1 MQGGEVFLMDK
12 RISFTKINQ
21 TKMDFSDLYNSR
33 DPRNYFKYL
42 GQLDYIIP
50 HLAQPIFGQLI
61 RARQELQDEPVTVL
75 DLGCSYAINGAL
87 MKYALDYEALR
98 QRYTAP
104 SLQTL
109 SSEELLDLDRHF
121 YRAWPRHN
129 DVRVIGLDIS
139 ENAIRYGEK
148 CGLLDRGLAIDLE
161 SRDMTA
167 DEAAD
172 FADVDIIVSTGCVG
186 YVTSKTFSR
195 VLKASRRGRTPWVA
209 SFVLRMFPFNDIE
222 ATLAAHGL
230 TTEPY
235 EGATFVQ
242 RRFANREEMEAAI
255 RAVEARGLDSDGCET
270 EGLYHANLFI
280 SRPAEEIE
288 RCSIQ
293 KLVTVVSGANKLWPV
308 GANVLGSFGPA
319 ALRRAR
325 AGQPHL
331 AELRAPASQATSTI
345 RLKNVN
351 APLPSYGAA
360 LLLEWH

>member
-1 MQGGEVFLMDK
+1 MKHSV
-12 RISFTKINQ
+12 IYTKLNQ
-21 TKMDFSDLYNSR
+21 EKMDFSELYTSN

-50 HLAQPIFGQLI
+50 HLAQPIFAQLI
-61 RARQELQDEPVTVL
+61 RARQELQSEPVTVL

-109 SSEELLDLDRHF
+109 SSEQVLELDRHF
-121 YRAWPRHN
+121 YRAWPRN
-129 DVRVIGLDIS
+129 EGVRVIGLDIS

-161 SRDMTA
+161 SRDLTPE
-167 DEAAD
+167 EAAD
-172 FADVDIIVSTGCVG
+172 LADVDIIVSTGCVG
-186 YVTSKTFSR
+186 YVGSKTFER

-209 SFVLRMFPFNDIE
+209 SFVLRMFPFDEIE
-222 ATLAAHGL
+222 KTLASHGL
-230 TTEPY
+230 VTEPY

-242 RRFANREEMEAAI
+242 RRFANRDEMEATI
-255 RAVEARGLDSDGCET
+255 RAVEARGLDSEGRET
-270 EGLYHANLFI
+270 DGLYHANLLI
-280 SRPAEEIE
+280 SRTPEEIE
-288 RCSIQ
+288 RCPIQ
-293 KLVTVVSGANKLWPV
+293 KLVSLVSGLNKLWPV
-308 GANVLGSFGPA
+308 GANVLGSYGPS

-331 AELRAPASQATSTI
+331 AAVKAASS
-345 RLKNVN
+345 
-351 APLPSYGAA
+351 
-360 LLLEWH
+360 

>member
-1 MQGGEVFLMDK
+1 MNRVANY
-12 RISFTKINQ
+12 TKINQ
-21 TKMDFSDLYNSR
+21 SKMDFSDLYTSK

-50 HLAQPIFGQLI
+50 HLAQPIFAQLI
-61 RARQELQDEPVTVL
+61 RARQELQSEPVTVL

-87 MKYALDYEALR
+87 MKYAIDYEALR

-104 SLQTL
+104 ILQTL
-109 SSEELLDLDRHF
+109 SSDAVLELDRHF
-121 YRAWPRHN
+121 YRSWPEN
-129 DVRVIGLDIS
+129 EGVRVIGLDIS

-161 SRDMTA
+161 SRDLTP

-186 YVTSKTFSR
+186 YVTSKTFER
-195 VLKASRRGRTPWVA
+195 VLKASRRGRTPWVV
-209 SFVLRMFPFNDIE
+209 SFVLRIFPFDEIE
-222 ATLAAHGL
+222 KTLGAYGL
-230 TTEPY
+230 VTEPY

-242 RRFANREEMEAAI
+242 RRFATREEMEAAI
-255 RAVEARGLDSDGCET
+255 RAVEMRGLDSEGCET

-288 RCSIQ
+288 RCPIQ
-293 KLVTVVSGANKLWPV
+293 KLVSVVSGANKLWPV
-308 GANVLGSFGPA
+308 GANVLGSYGPS

-331 AELRAPASQATSTI
+331 AEAQASS
-345 RLKNVN
+345 
-351 APLPSYGAA
+351 S
-360 LLLEWH
+360 

>member
-1 MQGGEVFLMDK
+1 MNKSANYNKL
-12 RISFTKINQ
+12 NQ
-21 TKMDFSDLYNSR
+21 SKMDFSDLYTSK
-33 DPRNYFKYL
+33 DPRSYFKYL

-61 RARQELQDEPVTVL
+61 RARQELQSEPVTVL

-98 QRYTAP
+98 GRYTAP

-109 SSEELLDLDRHF
+109 SNEEVLELDRHF
-121 YRAWPRHN
+121 YRAWPRHGG
-129 DVRVIGLDIS
+129 VRVIGLDIS

-161 SRDMTA
+161 DRELTP

-172 FADVDIIVSTGCVG
+172 LADVDIIVSTGCVG
-186 YVTSKTFSR
+186 YVSSKTFER

-209 SFVLRMFPFNDIE
+209 SFVLRMFPFDDIE
-222 ATLAAHGL
+222 RTLGAYGL
-230 TTEPY
+230 ITEIY

-242 RRFANREEMEAAI
+242 RRFADRGEMEATI
-255 RAVEARGLDSDGCET
+255 RAVEARGLDSEGRET

-280 SRPAEEIE
+280 SRPPEEIE
-288 RCSIQ
+288 RCPIQ
-293 KLVTVVSGANKLWPV
+293 KLVSLVSGMNKLWPV
-308 GANVLGSFGPA
+308 GANVLGSYGPS

-325 AGQPHL
+325 AAQPAL
-331 AELRAPASQATSTI
+331 AKVASS
-345 RLKNVN
+345 
-351 APLPSYGAA
+351 
-360 LLLEWH
+360 